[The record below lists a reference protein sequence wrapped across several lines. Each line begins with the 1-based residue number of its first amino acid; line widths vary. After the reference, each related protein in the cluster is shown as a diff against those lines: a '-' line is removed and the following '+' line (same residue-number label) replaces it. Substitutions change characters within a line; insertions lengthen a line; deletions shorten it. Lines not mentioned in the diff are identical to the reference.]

1 MRCPF
6 CEAEKDKVVDS
17 RASDGG
23 RAIRRRRQCLGCG
36 RRFTTYEHVEPKPRL
51 IVIKNDGAR
60 VPYDRGK
67 ILAGLEKACYKRPVS
82 SAAMSQLVEAVEEG
96 LFHRF
101 DREVASR
108 DIGQALAARLKGLDQ
123 VAYVRFASV
132 YKQFRDLDDLLEE
145 VRDVLES
152 TDDTPPGQGLLFRN
166 S

>member
-6 CEAEKDKVVDS
+6 CEVERDKVVDS

-23 RAIRRRRQCLGCG
+23 RAIRRRRQCLACG
-36 RRFTTYEHVEPKPRL
+36 RRFTTYEHIEQKPRL
-51 IVIKNDGAR
+51 IVIKNDGTR
-60 VPYDRGK
+60 VPYDRRKVIG
-67 ILAGLEKACYKRPVS
+67 GLEKACYKRPVS
-82 SAAMSQLVEAVEEG
+82 SDAMNQLVEAVEED
-96 LFHRF
+96 LFRRF

-108 DIGQALAARLKGLDQ
+108 QIGQALVQRLKGLDQ

-152 TDDTPPGQGLLFRN
+152 PDEAPPGQGLLFRAN
-166 S
+166 